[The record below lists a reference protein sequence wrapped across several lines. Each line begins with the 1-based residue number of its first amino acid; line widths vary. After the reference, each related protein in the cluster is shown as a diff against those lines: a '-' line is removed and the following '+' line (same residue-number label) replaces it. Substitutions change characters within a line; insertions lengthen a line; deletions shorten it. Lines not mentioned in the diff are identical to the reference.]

1 MCRGKPLSSV
11 FTVAFREGIV
21 ECWANNSVE
30 TNQLLCSDFLG
41 LTDKIVQLL
50 EASKR
55 CEGAIYPHGIF
66 R

>member
-50 EASKR
+50 EA
-55 CEGAIYPHGIF
+55 
-66 R
+66 